1 MIRVK
6 ENNRE
11 IKIRVYG
18 KRQTSDS
25 SLRFLKIS
33 NRYTKIVHNNSH
45 VYGLH
50 ETTYFHSE
58 TANDKR
64 QMRRNHGHVVTSAV
78 SRLPETRVLIS
89 LIWRSCN
96 DKIRALQF

>member
-1 MIRVK
+1 MTRNDDLRKVAGNWTWPETGPHI
-6 ENNRE
+6 RE

-33 NRYTKIVHNNSH
+33 NRYTKKVHNNSH

-50 ETTYFHSE
+50 ETLIF
-58 TANDKR
+58 NQKW
-64 QMRRNHGHVVTSAV
+64 QMVNG
-78 SRLPETRVLIS
+78 
-89 LIWRSCN
+89 
-96 DKIRALQF
+96 K